1 VTKPWCQSLSDYAV
15 VVESDNRRVVMAKGL
30 AKEFEKVTLKD
41 KAKLVSWMKIWTE
54 DREGAISTQRF
65 KSQDSFTDGKGRRVQ
80 IFAFKSFQARLYG
93 FIRKIEGKETFLVT
107 AADAAKKNDEADPA
121 KLQRASKEAFKV
133 LDAVGIR

>member
-1 VTKPWCQSLSDYAV
+1 MTKPWCKELDDFAV

-30 AKEFEKVTLKD
+30 AKEFGKVAKKD
-41 KAKLVSWMKIWTE
+41 KANLRSWLEIWTE

-65 KSQDSFTDGKGRRVQ
+65 KSQDSFTDAKGRRIQ
-80 IFAFKSFQARLYG
+80 IWAFKSYQARLYG

-107 AADAAKKNDEADPA
+107 AADAAKKDDKADSA
-121 KLQRASKEAFKV
+121 KLQRASKEGFKA